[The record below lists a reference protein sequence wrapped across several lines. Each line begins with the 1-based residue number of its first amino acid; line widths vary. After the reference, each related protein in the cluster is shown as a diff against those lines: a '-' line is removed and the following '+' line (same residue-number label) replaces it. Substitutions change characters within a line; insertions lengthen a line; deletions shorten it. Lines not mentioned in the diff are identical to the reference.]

1 MVKQKSSEPKIVTYL
16 HNKAGKLGLPVGATF
31 EITSRCNFNCP
42 MCYVHKCGKNADL
55 RKKELTTE
63 QWIDIARQAHD
74 KGTIFA
80 LLTGGEPFLRDDF
93 FEIYSA
99 MKKMGFYISINS
111 NGSLIDGEIRR
122 RLLEDPPFR
131 INISLY
137 GGCAETY
144 KNMCGVSMYDKVIEN
159 IKALKE
165 AGVDVS
171 LNVSITP
178 YNKQDTEKIFRDAEE
193 MGVNAKAVSYMYP
206 PIRINGEKFGENA
219 RLTAKE
225 AAEYTVKWD
234 LLRFSD
240 DEFEMRA
247 KNLREFSLVERDEC
261 LGDVS
266 EGVRCRAGKS
276 SMWFTWDGKMYPCG
290 MMPNPVAYPLEV
302 GVEKAWEYINTEVK
316 KIRLPSE
323 CVSCPKKNACF
334 ACAAVCYTETGAF
347 DRVPTYVCEQI
358 DETISQM
365 WDAYL
370 AKSEKGIVKK

>member
-1 MVKQKSSEPKIVTYL
+1 MVRKRSEEPRIVTYL

-31 EITSRCNFNCP
+31 ELTSRCNFDCP
-42 MCYVHKCGKNADL
+42 MCYVHQCGKNAEA
-55 RKKELTTE
+55 RKRELSTE
-63 QWIDIARQAHD
+63 QWIDIARQARE
-74 KGTIFA
+74 KGTIFV
-80 LLTGGEPFLRDDF
+80 LLTGGEPFLREDF

-122 RLLEDPPFR
+122 KLLEDPPFR

-144 KNMCGVSMYDKVIEN
+144 KNMCGTPMYEKVLEN
-159 IKALKE
+159 IKALKA

-178 YNKQDTEKIFRDAEE
+178 YNKQDTEKIFNIASEI
-193 MGVNAKAVSYMYP
+193 GVVAKAVSYMYP

-219 RLTAKE
+219 RLTPKE

-240 DEFEMRA
+240 EEFEMRA
-247 KNLREFSLVERDEC
+247 KSMREFADIERDEC
-261 LGDVS
+261 LGDIS
-266 EGVRCRAGKS
+266 EGVGCRAGKS
-276 SMWFTWDGKMYPCG
+276 SLWLTWDGKMYPCG
-290 MMPNPVAYPLEV
+290 MMPKPVAYPLEV
-302 GVEKAWEYINTEVK
+302 GFEKAWEYVNTEVK
-316 KIRLPSE
+316 KIRLPSK
-323 CVSCPKKNACF
+323 CASCPKKNACF
-334 ACAAVCYTETGAF
+334 SCAAVCYTETGAF
-347 DRVPTYVCEQI
+347 DRVPTYVCEQV

-365 WDAYL
+365 WDAYVS
-370 AKSEKGIVKK
+370 KSKKEVIE